1 MVYTCVKYESIVL
14 MYLIIELSDSFCRV
28 QDLMECEMSIF
39 VLFETPSVNVLMI
52 NGKQSQALC
61 KQALIQ

>member
-1 MVYTCVKYESIVL
+1 MVYTCVKYKSIVL
-14 MYLIIELSDSFCRV
+14 MYLIIELSDSFFRV
-28 QDLMECEMSIF
+28 QDLMEYEMSIF

-61 KQALIQ
+61 